1 MNILKAIALVVFMG
15 FTTSIVMPEIS
26 EARPKHTETY
36 KKKVKKKT
44 YKKKYAKVR
53 KNKRKQTTQ
62 TTQPRKVVAI
72 APTKNCFE
80 YAGNSHAAFFAC
92 DQQRSNPTSVT
103 TLNNSGNRNSTRPT
117 KNVVAVASRYEGL
130 HARKNRK
137 KLTEILSKPFY
148 NRIVDPTRI
157 PWCAAFANAVLKE
170 AGYSTTQSLLARSFL
185 AYGAK
190 TKSPAK
196 GDIVVFR
203 RGYGNVSGHVGFFM
217 GYDPTSRYVMVL
229 GGNQRKQVNVVY
241 YPVSKVLGY
250 RKIG

>member
-1 MNILKAIALVVFMG
+1 MNILKTIALVVFMG
-15 FTTSIVMPEIS
+15 FTTSIVIPEIS
-26 EARPKHTETY
+26 EARPKHTQTY
-36 KKKVKKKT
+36 KKKFKKKT
-44 YKKKYAKVR
+44 YKKRYAKVR
-53 KNKRKQTTQ
+53 KIKRKQ

-80 YAGNSHAAFFAC
+80 NAGNSPAAFFAC
-92 DQQRSNPTSVT
+92 DQQRSNPTVVT
-103 TLNNSGNRNSTRPT
+103 TQNNSGNRNPIWPT

-137 KLTEILSKPFY
+137 KLTEILSKPFS

-170 AGYSTTQSLLARSFL
+170 AGYNTTQSLLARSFL

-190 TKSPAK
+190 TKSPTK

-229 GGNQRKQVNVVY
+229 GGNQSKQVNVVY